1 MRASW
6 GDERLMNTYTLYRIA
21 AGSRAIAHMPLPLV
35 IGSDHAGFELK
46 ERLKRALDRLGVRY
60 RDTVPSS
67 ADAVDYPDCAHAVAG
82 AVSRGEAEK
91 GLLVCG
97 SGQGMAMAANRHRG
111 VRAALP
117 WNEETARL
125 SREHNDANVL
135 ALGARTLPEG
145 EAERILKVFLETP
158 FAHGRHEGRVRK
170 IDTE

>member
-1 MRASW
+1 MAQ
-6 GDERLMNTYTLYRIA
+6 T
-21 AGSRAIAHMPLPLV
+21 LV
-35 IGSDHAGFELK
+35 IGSDHAGFALK
-46 ERLKRALDRLGVRY
+46 ERLKGELDRLGVRY
-60 RDTVPSS
+60 RDAGPASP
-67 ADAVDYPDCAHAVAG
+67 DAVDYPDYAHAVAG

-91 GLLVCG
+91 GVLVCG

-135 ALGARTLPEG
+135 ALGARTLAEG

-158 FAHGRHEGRVRK
+158 FAAGRHEPRVRK
-170 IDTE
+170 IDPE

>member
-1 MRASW
+1 M
-6 GDERLMNTYTLYRIA
+6 T
-21 AGSRAIAHMPLPLV
+21 LPLV

-46 ERLKRALDRLGVRY
+46 QRLKRVLDRLGVEY
-60 RDTVPSS
+60 RDAGPAS
-67 ADAVDYPDCAHAVAG
+67 ADAVDYPDFAHAVAG
-82 AVSRGEAEK
+82 AVSRGEAAR
-91 GLLVCG
+91 GVLVCG

-145 EAERILKVFLETP
+145 EAEKILDVWLKTP
-158 FAHGRHEGRVRK
+158 FAGGRHLGRVGK
-170 IDTE
+170 IDRE